1 MDVFEGEERTESIRN
16 VSGQSNRQ
24 SVLTRLGSILP
35 RFLALSPL
43 GGGLYGRVISFEIPS
58 KLEI

>member
-1 MDVFEGEERTESIRN
+1 MPTIRT

-43 GGGLYGRVISFEIPS
+43 GGGLYGRAISFEIPS
-58 KLEI
+58 ELEI

>member
-1 MDVFEGEERTESIRN
+1 MGTNLRN

-58 KLEI
+58 EELEI

>member
-1 MDVFEGEERTESIRN
+1 MPTIRT

-43 GGGLYGRVISFEIPS
+43 GGGLYGRAITYKLRNSF
-58 KLEI
+58 